1 MAATFTAAFGLLFQ
15 VDVMI
20 ALLAGTVGGIVIGA
34 LPGFSASMGVAL
46 LIPIT
51 FGMTPVAGLVMLT
64 AVYTSAIYGG
74 SITATLCHTPGTPA
88 SAATAIDGYELTM
101 QGRGMEAVGVGT
113 VASMVGGAVGA
124 LTLLFIAPPLGAF
137 SLRFSA
143 LEFFMLALF
152 GLSVIACLAGENV
165 IKGISS
171 GILGLFLGTIGLD
184 LFTGIPRFTFGSIM
198 LEDGVNFVPAL
209 IGMFSIAQVL
219 SMAADIV
226 KGRET
231 IVLTDKITGRV
242 LPPWEEFKTLL
253 PTIARSSVIGTVI
266 GIIPAAGA
274 GISSWV
280 CYSLGK
286 KFSKRPELFGKGS
299 MEGVASSETGNNA
312 ATGGA
317 LVPLFT
323 LGLPGS
329 SVAAILLGGLMIHGL
344 VPGSEMYTKN
354 AATTYAISLGFLLS
368 NILMGVIGLLIAHW
382 VAKVSQ
388 IRTAIL
394 CPIIV
399 ALSAVGCYAIRSNM
413 FDVGVMLVF
422 GVFGYFLRITGFA
435 AAPLVLGMVLSPIA
449 EGNWRRALILSRGNI
464 MSYFFSRPISIALAL
479 LAVVSLFSP
488 VLMNLVNKKS
498 QAAAE
503 ESETPSA
510 GHLEGK

>member
-1 MAATFTAAFGLLFQ
+1 MISTFSAAFGLLFQ
-15 VDVMI
+15 ADVMA
-20 ALLAGTVGGIVIGA
+20 ALLVGTVGGIVIGA

-51 FGMTPVAGLVMLT
+51 FGMSPVAGLVMLT
-64 AVYTSAIYGG
+64 GVYTSAIYGG

-88 SAATAIDGYELTM
+88 SAATAIDGYQLTM

-113 VASMVGGAVGA
+113 VASMIGGSVGA
-124 LTLLFIAPPLGAF
+124 LALLFVAPPLGAF

-152 GLSVIACLAGENV
+152 GLTVIATLAGENM
-165 IKGISS
+165 IKGVFS
-171 GILGLFLGTIGLD
+171 GILGLFFGSVGLD
-184 LFTGIPRFTFGSIM
+184 LITGVPRFTFGSVV
-198 LEDGVNFVPAL
+198 LEDGINFIPAL
-209 IGMFSIAQVL
+209 IGMFSVSQVL
-219 SMAADIV
+219 SMAADIA
-226 KGRET
+226 KGREM
-231 IVLTDKITGRV
+231 IVLTDKITGRI

-253 PTIARSSVIGTVI
+253 PTITRSSIIGTII

-286 KFSKRPELFGKGS
+286 KFSKRPELFGKGA
-299 MEGVASSETGNNA
+299 MEGVASSEAGNNA

-329 SVAAILLGGLMIHGL
+329 SVAAILLGGMMIHGL
-344 VPGSEMYTKN
+344 VPGGEMYTKN

-368 NILMGVIGLLIAHW
+368 NILMGVIGLFIARW

-388 IRTAIL
+388 IKTSIL
-394 CPIIV
+394 CPIII
-399 ALSAVGCYAIRSNM
+399 ALSAIGCFAIRNNM

-422 GVFGYFLRITGFA
+422 GAIGYFLRVTGFA

-464 MSYFFSRPISIALAL
+464 VTYFFTRPISIVLAL
-479 LAVVSLFSP
+479 LVVISLFSP
-488 VLMNLVNKKS
+488 ARMNIVNKKS
-498 QAAAE
+498 QAAAAESVTKE
-503 ESETPSA
+503 EMA
-510 GHLEGK
+510 K